1 MTVTLSSAN
10 KVFLMIDATEEN
22 VAADAREENSSCLGV
37 GPNNGIPGQ
46 VLRLKGVDPRKPYDG
61 SPS

>member
-1 MTVTLSSAN
+1 
-10 KVFLMIDATEEN
+10 MIDATEEN